1 MTQFSITRSP
11 GGMEI
16 MFALFDPAHP
26 RTVKFMVQGTMYGKK
41 SCESMVS
48 GEDKIRREV
57 FDEDIPPHE
66 IEVKVTGLAQASGR
80 AIWILDGKTV
90 EEKPQSIRCYF
101 SSVKREGHAYIGKEA
116 EDDRLWQAQHPE
128 VW

>member
-16 MFALFDPAHP
+16 MFALFDPNHP
-26 RTVKFMVQGTMYGKK
+26 RTVKFTVQGTMYGKR
-41 SCESMVS
+41 SPESMS
-48 GEDKIRREV
+48 PMEDKIRREV

-66 IEVKVTGLAQASGR
+66 IEVTVRGLAQDTGP

-90 EEKPQSIRCYF
+90 EEQPQPIRCYF
-101 SSVKREGHAYIGKEA
+101 SSIKREGTALLGKEV